1 MKGCVWTF
9 LQTKVQWIPGIGPL
23 LGRRLGD
30 AGMPTFFD
38 LLSCLPKQY
47 TSYQKNVL
55 SPGPVYIELT
65 LGIKIGRNPWII
77 PCTMGDGTA
86 VSLVFF
92 QNPKPF
98 WVPRSRMWVKGN
110 VTYSAGGVPQIV
122 HPDRAEPWLES
133 DKQTMIVPEYAL
145 PKGIKNARFSKWL
158 AHILDQWPD
167 QSWSPISRQNA
178 RQAEDSRQN
187 ARQAEDPRQNAYQAE
202 DPRQNVPRT
211 QDFSWHACFMNAHFP
226 NGFAMTQDYAVWRKT
241 LATAEWI
248 AKHVAS
254 TQWHHAE
261 RFQGPAPLCI
271 PPNTTIQD
279 DFLREFS
286 HHLTQTQQMAWTT
299 IGQELC
305 NEKPMLRLLNGDVGS
320 GKTLVAF
327 LAMIQV
333 AASGKQACLMAPTET
348 LIRQHF
354 ASLQRWLKD
363 IPVQLI
369 LGKGIRMGPDH
380 APIILGTHA
389 LLYDSVQFNN
399 LALVVI
405 DEQQR
410 FGVQQR
416 LTLSQKGHNPHVLFL
431 SATPIPRTFQR
442 LICADMDVSVLDKR
456 PSAIPLTSYVVS
468 AEKIADL
475 RPWIQKC
482 LDRKECVYWVCPAID
497 DEVLGVQH
505 RYTYWQNV
513 FPGQVGIL
521 HGRLSAQEK
530 QDAISA
536 FSAGIH
542 PILVTTTVIEVGV
555 HVSQASTMI
564 IEESPRFGLSQ
575 LHQLR
580 GRVGRDSTPG
590 HCFFLYSG
598 SLSQTA
604 RQRLQFMRTCQD
616 GFKIAEQ
623 DWVWRGSGT
632 ILGTEQS
639 GHGVMRFSTKEDP
652 WLDHLA
658 LSTMDDAHHLFKHH
672 PHAITPL
679 LELFG
684 YSQSDILAAG

>member
-1 MKGCVWTF
+1 MNASVWTF

-23 LGRRLGD
+23 LGRRLSD

-55 SPGPVYIELT
+55 SQGPTYIELT
-65 LGIKIGRNPWII
+65 VGIKMGRNPWII
-77 PCTMGDGTA
+77 PCTMVDGAT
-86 VSLVFF
+86 VLLVFF

-98 WVPRSRMWVKGN
+98 WAPKSRMWVKGN
-110 VTYSAGGVPQIV
+110 VTHSVGGSSQIV
-122 HPDRAEPWLES
+122 HPDPADPWPEP
-133 DKQTMIVPEYAL
+133 DKQTVIVPDYTL
-145 PKGIKNARFSKWL
+145 PKGIKSTRFSKWI
-158 AHILDQWPD
+158 AHILDHWPD
-167 QSWSPISRQNA
+167 KSWSPIPTPQPAAQSPIPMDQQKA
-178 RQAEDSRQN
+178 PQAEQSL
-187 ARQAEDPRQNAYQAE
+187 
-202 DPRQNVPRT
+202 
-211 QDFSWHACFMNAHFP
+211 SWHTCFMQAHFP
-226 NGFAMTQDYAVWRKT
+226 SDDGMTQDHAVWRST
-241 LATAEWI
+241 LARAEWI

-254 TQWHHAE
+254 TQWHQAE
-261 RFQGPAPLCI
+261 RFQGPAPMCI
-271 PPNTTIQD
+271 PQNTTILD
-279 DFLREFS
+279 DFLSEFG
-286 HHLTQTQQMAWTT
+286 HDLTPTQQVAWAT
-299 IGQELC
+299 IGQELFSK
-305 NEKPMLRLLNGDVGS
+305 KPMLRLLNGDVGS

-333 AASGKQACLMAPTET
+333 AVSGKKACLMAPTET

-369 LGKGIRMGPDH
+369 LGKGVRIGPPD

-389 LLYDSVQFNN
+389 LLYDSVQFEH

-442 LICADMDVSVLDKR
+442 LICADMDVSMIDKR
-456 PSAIPLTSYVVS
+456 SNAIPLTSYVIS
-468 AEKIADL
+468 GEKIEDL

-482 LDRKECVYWVCPAID
+482 LDRQECVYWVCPVIEA
-497 DEVLGVQH
+497 EVFGVEH
-505 RYTYWQNV
+505 RYTYWQNF

-521 HGRLSAQEK
+521 HGRLSASEK
-530 QDAISA
+530 QAAIHA

-542 PILVTTTVIEVGV
+542 PLLVTTTVIEVGV
-555 HVSQASTMI
+555 HVSKASTMI
-564 IEESPRFGLSQ
+564 IEESTRFGLSQ

-580 GRVGRDSTPG
+580 GRVGREATPG
-590 HCFFLYSG
+590 HCFFLYSAP
-598 SLSQTA
+598 LSHSA

-639 GHGVMRFSTKEDP
+639 GHGVMRFSKKEDP
-652 WLDHLA
+652 GMDRLA
-658 LSTMDDAHHLFKHH
+658 LSTMDDAHHFLNHH
-672 PHAITPL
+672 PHAVTPL

-684 YSQSDILAAG
+684 YSPSDVLVAG

>member
-1 MKGCVWTF
+1 MNGSVWTF

-23 LGRRLGD
+23 LGRRLSD

-55 SPGPVYIELT
+55 SQGPVYIELT
-65 LGIKIGRNPWII
+65 LGVKSLRNPWII

-98 WVPRSRMWVKGN
+98 WAPRSRMWIKGN
-110 VTYSAGGVPQIV
+110 VTHSASGSAQIV
-122 HPDRAEPWLES
+122 HPDRADPWPEL
-133 DKQTMIVPEYAL
+133 DKQSMIVSEYAL
-145 PKGIKNARFSKWL
+145 PKGIKNARFSKW
-158 AHILDQWPD
+158 ILYILNHWPD
-167 QSWSPISRQNA
+167 KSWSPIPMPQDNA
-178 RQAEDSRQN
+178 RQVEH
-187 ARQAEDPRQNAYQAE
+187 
-202 DPRQNVPRT
+202 
-211 QDFSWHACFMNAHFP
+211 FLSWHACFMNAHFP
-226 NGFAMTQDYAVWRKT
+226 GDCGMTQDHTVWRST
-241 LATAEWI
+241 LARSEWI

-254 TQWHHAE
+254 TQWHQAE
-261 RFQGPAPLCI
+261 RLQGPAPMCI
-271 PPNTTIQD
+271 PSNTTIQD
-279 DFLREFS
+279 AFLGEFG
-286 HHLTQTQQMAWTT
+286 HDLTQTQQMAWET

-305 NEKPMLRLLNGDVGS
+305 SEKPMLRLLNGDVGS

-333 AASGKQACLMAPTET
+333 AVSGKQACLMAPTET

-354 ASLQRWLKD
+354 ASLQCWLKP

-369 LGKGIRMGPDH
+369 LGKGVRIGPDH

-389 LLYDSVQFNN
+389 LLYDSVQFEN

-442 LICADMDVSVLDKR
+442 LICGDMDVSVIDKR
-456 PSAIPLTSYVVS
+456 SSAIPLTSYVVS
-468 AEKIADL
+468 AEKIEDL

-482 LDRKECVYWVCPAID
+482 LDRKECVYWVCPSID

-505 RYTYWQNV
+505 RYTYLQNV

-530 QDAISA
+530 QAAIHA
-536 FSAGIH
+536 FSTGIH
-542 PILVTTTVIEVGV
+542 PLLVTTTVIEVGV

-564 IEESPRFGLSQ
+564 IEESTRFGLSQ

-580 GRVGRDSTPG
+580 GRVGRDATPG
-590 HCFFLYSG
+590 HCFFLYSAP
-598 SLSQTA
+598 LSNSA

-639 GHGVMRFSTKEDP
+639 GHGVMRFSKKEDP

-658 LSTMDDAHHLFKHH
+658 LSTMDDAHHLLNHH
-672 PHAITPL
+672 SHAVTPL

-684 YSQSDILAAG
+684 YSPSDVLVAG